1 MTLLPENKQIL
12 LPQVRL
18 SILIVEPILVE
29 LSAGAALEC
38 YQTGV
43 WSHQTFCVSWPDD
56 AEDVLIAQTERSAAV
71 GGQTSIQCLAW
82 LARRALQILCLA
94 DG

>member
-1 MTLLPENKQIL
+1 MTPLPENKQIL

-38 YQTGV
+38 HRTEV
-43 WSHQTFCVSWPDD
+43 WSHPTVCVSWPDD
-56 AEDVLIAQTERSAAV
+56 AEDVLITQKERSAAV
-71 GGQTSIQCLAW
+71 GGQTSIQCLIL
-82 LARRALQILCLA
+82 LA
-94 DG
+94 